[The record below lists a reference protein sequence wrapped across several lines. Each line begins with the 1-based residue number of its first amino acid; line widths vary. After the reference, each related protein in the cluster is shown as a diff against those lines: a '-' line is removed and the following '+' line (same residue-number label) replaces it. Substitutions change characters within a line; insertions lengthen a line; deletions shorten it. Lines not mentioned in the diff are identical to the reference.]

1 MMGVKVKR
9 GADGVFECRLY
20 LGRSIDGKAI
30 RPYKRFHNAATEEEA
45 VSYTHLT
52 LPTNSRV

>member
-30 RPYKRFHNAATEEEA
+30 RPYKRFPNAATEEEA
-45 VSYTHLT
+45 QALAETWAA
-52 LPTNSRV
+52 

>member
-1 MMGVKVKR
+1 MSVKVKR

-30 RPYKRFHNAATEEEA
+30 RPYKRFPNAATEEEA
-45 VSYTHLT
+45 RASPRRGRLT
-52 LPTNSRV
+52 